1 MSDVKYKLKYAGVDW
16 KKVYKKQ
23 QAKFDAKAGDVVI
36 LQQADPKKLQIAKE
50 LQKAARK
57 ERKAKQRAW
66 KEANGL
72 IVPKKKK
79 TKK

>member
-16 KKVYKKQ
+16 KKVYNKQ

-36 LQQADPKKLQIAKE
+36 LQQADPEKLQIAKE

-72 IVPKKKK
+72 ILPKKKK
-79 TKK
+79 AKK